1 MESHQPSKD
10 DEDEGGHMP
19 WWAWLLVAW
28 SLVAVSFAVFA
39 GAAAKVIQ
47 REERLAPPTEPPRE
61 PPVEP
66 PAPPLRDPVPAPE
79 AGAPASARQ
88 TGFSAGSRTEPR
100 R

>member
-1 MESHQPSKD
+1 
-10 DEDEGGHMP
+10 MP

-47 REERLAPPTEPPRE
+47 REERLARPTEPPRE
-61 PPVEP
+61 PPVESLVEP
-66 PAPPLRDPVPAPE
+66 PAQPLRDPIPAPE